1 MNREKGL
8 FRLAVVLA
16 PVFGIVAI
24 VLNNLLVLD
33 LDNIGTNYNTRW
45 MKNHFRY
52 GNPTMAKWRFN
63 G

>member
-33 LDNIGTNYNTRW
+33 LDNIGANYMDEKSLPLWKSN
-45 MKNHFRY
+45 
-52 GNPTMAKWRFN
+52 N

>member
-33 LDNIGTNYNTRW
+33 LDNIGANYTLDEKSLPLWKSN
-45 MKNHFRY
+45 
-52 GNPTMAKWRFN
+52 N